1 MEKQIQHLETVTDYC
16 NFFGVVVQHPLVTA
30 ADFQEYGTYPAG
42 RMQSNLYCIMYKEL
56 DCGEMKYGRSKY
68 DYQAGTLLFFSPGQ
82 VIGLNGR
89 TADTPKS
96 SRSDVRHTIGKT
108 YRRIF
113 IFLLCLK

>member
-56 DCGEMKYGRSKY
+56 DCGEMKYGRSKNAY
-68 DYQAGTLLFFSPGQ
+68 SLMGAPRMPQSPKDLFC
-82 VIGLNGR
+82 L
-89 TADTPKS
+89 
-96 SRSDVRHTIGKT
+96 
-108 YRRIF
+108 F
-113 IFLLCLK
+113 IPI